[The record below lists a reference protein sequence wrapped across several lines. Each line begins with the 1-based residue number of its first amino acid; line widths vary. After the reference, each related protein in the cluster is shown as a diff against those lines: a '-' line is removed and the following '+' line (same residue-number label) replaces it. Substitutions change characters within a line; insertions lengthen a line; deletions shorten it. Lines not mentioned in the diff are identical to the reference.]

1 MAKKNELAVKAAD
14 FNLVTLTG
22 DMAEAVAE
30 EMDGLGTI
38 PFDRV
43 KIPSGG
49 GLSLFFDVVVVV

>member
-1 MAKKNELAVKAAD
+1 MAKKNELAVTATN

-43 KIPSGG
+43 KIPSDRK
-49 GLSLFFDVVVVV
+49 SVV